1 MEASKTWNMKALE
14 KEYFKTEIS
23 SEFVCKD

>member
-1 MEASKTWNMKALE
+1 MEASKTWYMKALE
-14 KEYFKTEIS
+14 KENFKTLIS